1 MIRADVTYTI
11 EHFKEI
17 PFIYVP
23 FNQRMM
29 WLAITAV
36 STAVAMFTILMGENF
51 FNLFTGLAIV
61 SWCVTL
67 FYIIFNYV
75 LFNPQKMFKKY
86 SEAQPDSHIILEFG
100 DISLKTTIESQT
112 TNGVN
117 ESLYDVF
124 ESSWE
129 NDKFFVIRV
138 KNSGAYV
145 IKKSEITDG
154 TPEELRQLLTDKLGS
169 KFEIR
174 K

>member
-11 EHFKEI
+11 EHFKELKVI
-17 PFIYVP
+17 DIP
-23 FNQRMM
+23 FNQRIM
-29 WLAITAV
+29 WLAITVV
-36 STAVAMFTILMGENF
+36 STAIAIFTVLTGENF
-51 FNLFTGLAIV
+51 FNLFTGFAIV
-61 SWCVTL
+61 SWFGTL
-67 FYIIFNYV
+67 FYIIFNYI

-100 DISLKTTIESQT
+100 DNSLKTTIKSQM

-124 ESSWE
+124 ESSRE

-154 TPEELRQLLTDKLGS
+154 TPGELRQLLTDKLGS
-169 KFEIR
+169 KFKIR

>member
-11 EHFKEI
+11 EHFKELKVI
-17 PFIYVP
+17 DIP
-23 FNQRMM
+23 FNQRIM
-29 WLAITAV
+29 WLVITTV
-36 STAVAMFTILMGENF
+36 STAAAIYAVLTGERF
-51 FNLFTGLAIV
+51 FNIFTLIAII
-61 SWCVTL
+61 SWFGTL
-67 FYIIFNYV
+67 FYIIFNYI

-86 SEAQPDSHIILEFG
+86 SEAQPDSHVILEFG
-100 DISLKTTIESQT
+100 DISLKATIKSQT
-112 TNGVN
+112 TNGFN
-117 ESLYDVF
+117 EYLYDVF

-154 TPEELRQLLTDKLGS
+154 TPGELRQLLTDKLGS
-169 KFEIR
+169 KFKIR